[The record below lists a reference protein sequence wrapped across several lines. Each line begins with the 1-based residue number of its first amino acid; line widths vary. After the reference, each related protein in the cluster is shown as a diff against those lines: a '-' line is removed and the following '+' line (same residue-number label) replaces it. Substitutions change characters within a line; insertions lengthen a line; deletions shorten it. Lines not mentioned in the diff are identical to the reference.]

1 MIDDDDGCVLFHI
14 DRLLLTF
21 AFCMYLYI
29 YKIGV
34 GWVNWEEGDYSLR
47 TSFEVCTCLK
57 A

>member
-1 MIDDDDGCVLFHI
+1 MMMVVLLFHI

-21 AFCMYLYI
+21 AQCMYLYI